1 MKKIL
6 WTIFIIL
13 GVVLLAAVIYIL
25 YLFNAFNSGVSDSY
39 EEIDRERSELR
50 VEDVDASNDNFTV
63 LILGIDA
70 DAERTQGGE
79 INADH
84 FRSDTMIL
92 ATFDRDNDDVKMV
105 SIPRDTLAYVESM
118 NYFDKINHAHAFNGP
133 VGAMNAVESLLNVPV
148 DHFVRV
154 DMNAVVEIVD
164 AIGGVEFEVPYA
176 MNGLQPGVQHL
187 SGEQALAVIR
197 NRSVDSDLGRGVRQM
212 ELIEAVFKQAQ
223 SFSTLSQVDDLINIF
238 TSNTSHNFETGNIR
252 SLASYYLFNDVAF
265 ESTQLQGTGFTAQSN
280 GVYYAWPDEEHIFAL
295 SNTIRDI
302 LGLDSSSANDLISIR
317 LGDQV
322 QPVQEVSQDLLQNFT
337 LDNPPAYAEDGAS
350 SQYGDGF
357 GIE

>member
-13 GVVLLAAVIYIL
+13 GIVLLAATIYIL
-25 YLFNAFNSGVSDSY
+25 YLFNVFNSGVSDSY
-39 EEIDRERSELR
+39 EEIERDRSELR
-50 VEDVDASNDNFTV
+50 IDDIDPSNDNFTV

-84 FRSDTMIL
+84 FRSDSMIL

-105 SIPRDTLAYVESM
+105 NIPRDTLAYIDSM
-118 NYFDKINHAHAFNGP
+118 NYFDKINHAHAFGGP
-133 VGAMNAVESLLNVPV
+133 ISAMTAVESLLNVPV

-164 AIGGVEFEVPYA
+164 AIGGVEFDVPYE
-176 MNGLQPGVQHL
+176 MNNLQPGVQHL

-197 NRSVDSDLGRGVRQM
+197 NRNIDSDLGRGVRQM

-223 SFSTLSQVDDLINIF
+223 SISTLSQIDDLIGIF
-238 TSNTSHNFETGNIR
+238 TSNTSHNFATSNIR

-265 ESTQLQGTGFTAQSN
+265 ESTQLQGTGFTSDVN
-280 GVYYAWPDEEHIFAL
+280 SIYYAWPDEEHLFAL
-295 SNTIRDI
+295 SNTIRDM
-302 LGLDSSSANDLISIR
+302 LALDPSTADDLISIR

-322 QPVQEVSQDLLQNFT
+322 QPVTEVNSDLLENYT
-337 LDNPPAYAEDGAS
+337 LDNPPAFTEEGYNN
-350 SQYGDGF
+350 QYGNGF

>member
-13 GVVLLAAVIYIL
+13 GLVLLAALIYIL

-39 EEIDRERSELR
+39 EEIDRDRSELR
-50 VEDVDASNDNFTV
+50 VDDVDASNDSFTV

-70 DAERTQGGE
+70 DAERTEGGQ
-79 INADH
+79 INADN

-92 ATFDRDNDDVKMV
+92 ATFDRESDEVKMV
-105 SIPRDTLAYVESM
+105 SIPRDTLAYINSM
-118 NYFDKINHAHAFNGP
+118 NYFDKINHAHAFGGP
-133 VGAMNAVESLLNVPV
+133 VGAMTAVESLLNVPV
-148 DHFVRV
+148 DQFVRV

-164 AIGGVEFEVPYA
+164 AIGGVEFDVPYE
-176 MNGLQPGVQHL
+176 MNGLQPGVQQL

-197 NRSVDSDLGRGVRQM
+197 NRSIDSDLGRGVRQM

-223 SFSTLSQVDDLINIF
+223 SFSTLSQVDDLIKIF
-238 TSNTSHNFETGNIR
+238 TSNTSHNFATGDIR
-252 SLASYYLFNDVAF
+252 SLATHYLFNDVQF
-265 ESTQLQGTGFTAQSN
+265 ESSQLQGTGFTAESN
-280 GVYYAWPDEEHIFAL
+280 GVYYAWPDEEHLFAL

-302 LGLDSSSANDLISIR
+302 LALDPSTPNDLISIR
-317 LGDQV
+317 LGDQI
-322 QPVQEVSQDLLQNFT
+322 QPVTEVSTDLLENYQLEST
-337 LDNPPAYAEDGAS
+337 PAYAEEGAKN
-350 SQYGDGF
+350 QYGDGF

>member
-25 YLFNAFNSGVSDSY
+25 YLFNAFNSGISDSY
-39 EEIDRERSELR
+39 EEIDRDRSELR
-50 VEDVDASNDNFTV
+50 VDDVDASNDNFTV

-70 DAERTQGGE
+70 DAERTQDGQ

-92 ATFDRDNDDVKMV
+92 ATFDRENDDVKMV
-105 SIPRDTLAYVESM
+105 SIPRDTLAYIDSM

-133 VGAMNAVESLLNVPV
+133 SGAMDAVESLLNVPV

-164 AIGGVEFEVPYA
+164 AIGGVEFDVPYE
-176 MNGLQPGVQHL
+176 MNGLKPGLQHL
-187 SGEQALAVIR
+187 SGEEALAVIR
-197 NRSVDSDLGRGVRQM
+197 NRSIDSDLGRGVRQM
-212 ELIEAVFKQAQ
+212 DLIEAVFKQAQ
-223 SFSTLSQVDDLINIF
+223 SFSTLSQVDDLIKIF
-238 TSNTSHNFETGNIR
+238 TSNTSHNFETSNIR

-265 ESTQLQGTGFTAQSN
+265 ENSQLQGTGFTSESN
-280 GVYYAWPDEEHIFAL
+280 GVYYAWPDEEHLFAL

-302 LGLDSSSANDLISIR
+302 LGLDPSTANDLISIR
-317 LGDQV
+317 LGEQI
-322 QPVQEVSQDLLQNFT
+322 QPVTEVSTDLLENYT
-337 LDNPPAYAEDGAS
+337 LDNPPAYTEDGAQN
-350 SQYGDGF
+350 QYGDGF
-357 GIE
+357 GVE